1 MTMVQAHRGASGYA
15 PENTLAAFQMAVD
28 MNADGI
34 ECDIHL
40 SKDGVFVVCHDETI
54 DRTSDGSGKINE
66 MTYAEI
72 SKHNFGC
79 KFHPHYFSAEN
90 FLTAPTLEQ
99 MLDVVKDMR
108 VINIEVKEF
117 AGDEAKALNDF
128 YAILEKYG
136 IIDRVI
142 VSSFNVGLL
151 KRLKALHPD
160 LFTGYLYH
168 PGVKSDTYE
177 CFPWEVAVQTAL
189 DHNCNAI
196 HPEIKSLTKEV
207 VYDAHA
213 HGLKVNCWTANNR
226 EMVEKAIEIGCDGLI
241 SNYPDWGLKAVGR

>member
-1 MTMVQAHRGASGYA
+1 MTMIQAHRGASGYA

-28 MNADGI
+28 MKADGI

-54 DRTSDGSGKINE
+54 DRTSDGSGKINQ
-66 MTYAEI
+66 MAYAEI
-72 SKHNFGC
+72 SRHNFGC
-79 KFHPHYFSAEN
+79 KFHPHYFQADN

-99 MLDVVKDMR
+99 MLDVVKVMR

-117 AGDEAKALNDF
+117 AGDEAAALDAF
-128 YAILEKYG
+128 YAILSKYD
-136 IIDRVI
+136 ILDRVI
-142 VSSFNVGLL
+142 VSSFNVGIL
-151 KRLKALHPD
+151 KRLKDLHPD
-160 LFTGYLYH
+160 VFTGYLYH

-189 DHNCNAI
+189 AHHCDAI

-207 VYDAHA
+207 VDDAHA
-213 HGLKVNCWTANNR
+213 HGLKVNCWTANTR
-226 EMVEKAIEIGCDGLI
+226 EMVEKAIAIGCDGII
-241 SNYPDWGLKAVGR
+241 SNYPDWSLMAVGR